1 MATSQLGS
9 IILHSLLLIATV
21 SWLLELTLIHFAIST
36 STSESIQSSLPPPS
50 PGRVPGAMAWR
61 GGRRGL
67 FARTPSLSVHF
78 PCVVVVAGVGWRDGT
93 GACLLSFR
101 RSLPGADVDRGFG
114 VEKWK
119 PQQAPRGLLG
129 AQQFLSFASLDPIFP
144 TSPSGGLVPHPL
156 VVAPIWL
163 MAQWCQVHL
172 QPSLSSPWPH
182 RWAYGRGRC
191 IFSSS
196 DAGTLVPATWLQ
208 VLLVGQ
214 GGKAKGYGAHQPRRL
229 PPFLADA
236 AKCDEGGS
244 EERGATLFCH
254 TASEFPRLPPHLL
267 VRKIGRPVLRFC
279 PRARS
284 PL

>member
-50 PGRVPGAMAWR
+50 PGRAPGAEAWR
-61 GGRRGL
+61 GGRRSL
-67 FARTPSLSVHF
+67 FARTLSLSVHF
-78 PCVVVVAGVGWRDGT
+78 PSVVVVAGGGWRDGT

-101 RSLPGADVDRGFG
+101 RSLPGAAVDRGFG

-144 TSPSGGLVPHPL
+144 TSPIGGLVPHPL

-163 MAQWCQVHL
+163 MAQWCQVRL
-172 QPSLSSPWPH
+172 QPSLSPPWPH
-182 RWAYGRGRC
+182 RWAYSRGRC
-191 IFSSS
+191 RS
-196 DAGTLVPATWLQ
+196 L
-208 VLLVGQ
+208 VLLTL
-214 GGKAKGYGAHQPRRL
+214 ALSFQPPGFRSCSLDR
-229 PPFLADA
+229 A
-236 AKCDEGGS
+236 
-244 EERGATLFCH
+244 
-254 TASEFPRLPPHLL
+254 
-267 VRKIGRPVLRFC
+267 GRPKATEPTNPDAFLRFLQMLLNGV
-279 PRARS
+279 REALRRGE
-284 PL
+284 PLSSVTQPLSSHASSLTSS